1 MCRFDEADIGDTRAS
16 LSARFFEAADEPT
29 SASPPPPPPP
39 PPPAAGATRA
49 NFPERRNKV
58 KEGIPKKATEASP
71 ERGGRVAESAI
82 TGAGRTRGE
91 GGARLTA
98 EAEEATSEGTAATA
112 ATAAAAGAES
122 SAGTAHAGEASAAA
136 GGCGTA
142 ADDTAAPTS
151 AGKRKVGAESG
162 EERRE
167 GESPHKAA
175 AAGSGGGASREGR
188 RSIAEDCSHSRVDT
202 GGTTAAAGAEL
213 KQEVNAD
220 GKGEKEGTQEGNSGE
235 GRGGASKVEPTVTE
249 GKEPRQ
255 ATTSSTPSPM
265 LAAVAETD
273 EAVGSDDAGR
283 PPSPYGISLG
293 LAGAPRATP
302 DYARKTWKAYHERQA
317 LLAGRRQYSRPVEVD
332 PVVWGDLIGRK
343 LAELIEG
350 ERNHPRSVVRGGAAD
365 RDGGH
370 CLLPELDDI
379 RLHSGHEQA
388 VAAAVCKPKFL
399 RFSAEGSEYTA
410 DDFGAGG
417 GFDEMYQ
424 RFSALIKQVGGLAAK
439 RARTRAGYP
448 DDQVESHRESRSS
461 EKTSREA
468 EAIPWEL
475 GAARAAA
482 PSTAAA
488 APGGGD
494 GDDGGGGGG
503 SGGPGGT
510 IGGSEFGDDLFAG
523 DAAAVLQRSA
533 EQQENK
539 NDGQLPDADLKAHP
553 IPHIGPD
560 SHRLLPD
567 EVEAVL
573 RGHAE
578 ESVDGYDAS
587 FAAQMQH
594 RLRSLR
600 SSKRGVW
607 FCMWGLVSVGGGAE
621 GMKKLRGT
629 AARERRERARPGLKD
644 RYLEEAVRRQERRSH
659 IAPAKVERWRNHRAA
674 SDDYDDEDDDQ
685 NASTSCSV
693 ATFEDFYL
701 KSTQAADALPVVEG
715 RMNAEETKGA
725 SMEAPPPL
733 AKVEE
738 ATIRKQQRREERRAE
753 RVARLELKRE
763 QARRGKTSLDGSS
776 ISADPPGG
784 ETSLDGG
791 PPSGEILVLLPRR
804 KIGGGGGGGGVGDPE
819 DDASLDPSVSSLGT
833 YDEHSLSGSSGAPRN
848 LQSLEEPPSAKAT
861 GGGGGRLPAVLPLPS
876 AADVAEEIRRRP
888 RRRSRLAD
896 VPPTPPS
903 PTAASVSTG
912 GGVQSAVVSYSTGD
926 VPTGSGVGLDGGALA
941 ERGRTL
947 SRLGILFGGASKRR
961 RSRGGGGGGSSI
973 GASGAALA
981 ALGPAASGCSIGL
994 QPLAPA
1000 TVPAIGFDGNGTSSA
1015 GAAAAPT
1022 VALLKGKIKGW
1033 RRRKLSAA
1041 PTVPP
1046 PLSATLTPV
1055 VDDDRRLSRGS
1066 SCASTSPGALLP
1078 LVAMADGDSGGG
1090 GAPVARDI
1098 APAAAAATRPPPM
1111 ALIPVKVG
1119 TMDGERTLSDSP
1131 SAISSLA
1138 GSTQAALT
1146 SGSVDSGTVSRTV
1159 SGTPSLGS
1167 EAETSAT
1174 AGSSATAMATAAP
1187 IAGGVPGMGQ
1197 AGAGMDGGGGGGA
1210 AARGQHD
1217 GDQPKMTRKKRR
1229 SGRRSG
1235 ADTGNT
1241 QRVHKINLGSKK
1253 DQMTMTHADRTA
1265 LLIGACEW
1273 GDLEALQRLL
1283 ELGASPLDLYSPSV
1297 EGSRCVF
1304 CQFFLFLLQVGAGLR
1319 SRLAMDDSLHDRA
1332 LSMLIQPSLEK
1343 NRRFLSGPQLRD
1355 QDEGRGFCLVHHAA
1369 AFGNANK
1376 VEFLLQR
1383 GVDPDV
1389 RARGG
1394 DETALMVAARRGQRP
1409 HLEVAAALIKAGA
1422 DKLARDRSG
1431 RTPLHHAAS
1440 AGRKHMCHYLLL
1452 VGGDKTA
1459 RDDEGRTPMDACRT
1473 GHPRAFAVMQSFI
1486 SRRPPPATILDYME
1500 KVEVHGHAQ
1509 EVLLRQQA
1517 GAAAAAA
1524 ASLVGGGEEEDSMA
1538 SWDAASLGGM
1548 VSGTG
1553 AISSVLSLGSLV
1565 ATTTTA

>member
-1 MCRFDEADIGDTRAS
+1 M
-16 LSARFFEAADEPT
+16 
-29 SASPPPPPPP
+29 
-39 PPPAAGATRA
+39 
-49 NFPERRNKV
+49 
-58 KEGIPKKATEASP
+58 
-71 ERGGRVAESAI
+71 
-82 TGAGRTRGE
+82 
-91 GGARLTA
+91 
-98 EAEEATSEGTAATA
+98 
-112 ATAAAAGAES
+112 
-122 SAGTAHAGEASAAA
+122 
-136 GGCGTA
+136 
-142 ADDTAAPTS
+142 
-151 AGKRKVGAESG
+151 
-162 EERRE
+162 
-167 GESPHKAA
+167 
-175 AAGSGGGASREGR
+175 
-188 RSIAEDCSHSRVDT
+188 
-202 GGTTAAAGAEL
+202 
-213 KQEVNAD
+213 
-220 GKGEKEGTQEGNSGE
+220 
-235 GRGGASKVEPTVTE
+235 
-249 GKEPRQ
+249 
-255 ATTSSTPSPM
+255 PM

-273 EAVGSDDAGR
+273 EAVGSDDAGW
-283 PPSPYGISLG
+283 PPSPYGASPG

-317 LLAGRRQYSRPVEVD
+317 LLAGQRQYSRPVEVD
-332 PVVWGDLIGRK
+332 PVVWGDLIGKK

-388 VAAAVCKPKFL
+388 VAAAVGKPKFL

-424 RFSALIKQVGGLAAK
+424 RRYAGFSALIKQAGGLAAK
-439 RARTRAGYP
+439 RARSRAGYL
-448 DDQVESHRESRSS
+448 DDQVESHRERRSR

-468 EAIPWEL
+468 EAIPWDL

-494 GDDGGGGGG
+494 GDDDGGGGGG
-503 SGGPGGT
+503 GGGWSGGPGGA
-510 IGGSEFGDDLFAG
+510 IGGSGFGDDLFAG
-523 DAAAVLQRSA
+523 DAAAVLQ
-533 EQQENK
+533 QENK
-539 NDGQLPDADLKAHP
+539 TDGHRPDADLEAHP

-560 SHRLLPD
+560 AHRLLPD

-578 ESVDGYDAS
+578 ESADGYDAS

-594 RLRSLR
+594 RL
-600 SSKRGVW
+600 
-607 FCMWGLVSVGGGAE
+607 VSVGGSAE
-621 GMKKLRGT
+621 GMKLRGT
-629 AARERRERARPGLKD
+629 AARERRERAGLGLKD
-644 RYLEEAVRRQERRSH
+644 RYLEEAVAR
-659 IAPAKVERWRNHRAA
+659 ANHRAA
-674 SDDYDDEDDDQ
+674 SHGYDDNEDDDDD
-685 NASTSCSV
+685 ASTSCSV
-693 ATFEDFYL
+693 ATFEDFYI

-725 SMEAPPPL
+725 SMEAPPPRPPL

-738 ATIRKQQRREERRAE
+738 VMPSPDEAIRKQQRREERRAE
-753 RVARLELKRE
+753 RVARLELRRE
-763 QARRGKTSLDGSS
+763 QARRGTTSLDGSS
-776 ISADPPGG
+776 ISTDPPGA

-804 KIGGGGGGGGVGDPE
+804 KTGGGGGEVGDPE

-833 YDEHSLSGSSGAPRN
+833 YDKRSRSGSGGGAPRN
-848 LQSLEEPPSAKAT
+848 LQNLEGPTSATAT
-861 GGGGGRLPAVLPLPS
+861 GGDGGGGRLPAVLPLPP
-876 AADVAEEIRRRP
+876 AADVGEELRRRP

-941 ERGRTL
+941 ERGRNL
-947 SRLGILFGGASKRR
+947 FRLGIAFGDASKRR
-961 RSRGGGGGGSSI
+961 RSRGLGGGGSSI
-973 GASGAALA
+973 GARGAALA
-981 ALGPAASGCSIGL
+981 ALGPTASGSSIEL

-1000 TVPAIGFDGNGTSSA
+1000 TIPAVGIDDNGTSPT
-1015 GAAAAPT
+1015 GAAIAPT

-1041 PTVPP
+1041 PKVPP

-1055 VDDDRRLSRGS
+1055 VDDDRRLSRWS
-1066 SCASTSPGALLP
+1066 SRASASPGALLP

-1090 GAPVARDI
+1090 GAPVARDV
-1098 APAAAAATRPPPM
+1098 APAAAAATLPPPM

-1119 TMDGERTLSDSP
+1119 TMDGERPLSDSL
-1131 SAISSLA
+1131 SASSSLA
-1138 GSTQAALT
+1138 GSTQAALI
-1146 SGSVDSGTVSRTV
+1146 SGTVDSGTVSRTV
-1159 SGTPSLGS
+1159 SGTPTLGS
-1167 EAETSAT
+1167 KAEGSVAG
-1174 AGSSATAMATAAP
+1174 GSSATATASAAP

-1197 AGAGMDGGGGGGA
+1197 AGAGMDGGGGSA
-1210 AARGQHD
+1210 AARGWYD
-1217 GDQPKMTRKKRR
+1217 GGDPKMDREKRR
-1229 SGRRSG
+1229 SGRKSG
-1235 ADTGNT
+1235 ADNGGNT

-1253 DQMTMTHADRTA
+1253 YQMTMTHADRTA

-1297 EGSRCVF
+1297 EDSRCVF

-1319 SRLAMDDSLHDRA
+1319 SRLAPDDSLHDRA
-1332 LSMLIQPSLEK
+1332 LSMLIQPSLEE
-1343 NRRFLSGPQLRD
+1343 NRRFLSKPRLRD

-1383 GVDPDV
+1383 GVDPDA

-1394 DETALMVAARRGQRP
+1394 DETALMVAARRGKRP
-1409 HLEVAAALIKAGA
+1409 HLRVAAALIKAGA
-1422 DKLARDRSG
+1422 NKLARDRSG

-1459 RDDEGRTPMDACRT
+1459 RDDEGRTPMDACRAE
-1473 GHPRAFAVMQSFI
+1473 HPRAFAVMQSFI

-1509 EVLLRQQA
+1509 EFLLCQQA
-1517 GAAAAAA
+1517 EAAAAAVAA
-1524 ASLVGGGEEEDSMA
+1524 ASLVAGGDGGDSMT
-1538 SWDAASLGGM
+1538 SWNAASLGGM
-1548 VSGTG
+1548 ESGTG
-1553 AISSVLSLGSLV
+1553 ASVLSLGSLV
-1565 ATTTTA
+1565 ATTATTAR

>member
-1 MCRFDEADIGDTRAS
+1 M
-16 LSARFFEAADEPT
+16 
-29 SASPPPPPPP
+29 
-39 PPPAAGATRA
+39 
-49 NFPERRNKV
+49 
-58 KEGIPKKATEASP
+58 
-71 ERGGRVAESAI
+71 
-82 TGAGRTRGE
+82 
-91 GGARLTA
+91 
-98 EAEEATSEGTAATA
+98 
-112 ATAAAAGAES
+112 
-122 SAGTAHAGEASAAA
+122 
-136 GGCGTA
+136 
-142 ADDTAAPTS
+142 
-151 AGKRKVGAESG
+151 
-162 EERRE
+162 
-167 GESPHKAA
+167 
-175 AAGSGGGASREGR
+175 
-188 RSIAEDCSHSRVDT
+188 
-202 GGTTAAAGAEL
+202 
-213 KQEVNAD
+213 
-220 GKGEKEGTQEGNSGE
+220 
-235 GRGGASKVEPTVTE
+235 
-249 GKEPRQ
+249 
-255 ATTSSTPSPM
+255 PM

-273 EAVGSDDAGR
+273 EAVGSDDSSW
-283 PPSPYGISLG
+283 PPSPYGMPPG
-293 LAGAPRATP
+293 LAGAPRASP

-317 LLAGRRQYSRPVEVD
+317 LLAGRRQYSRSVEVD

-388 VAAAVCKPKFL
+388 VAAAVGKPKFL

-410 DDFGAGG
+410 VDFGAAG

-424 RFSALIKQVGGLAAK
+424 RRYAGFSALIKQAGGLAAK
-439 RARTRAGYP
+439 RAKSRAGYP
-448 DDQVESHRESRSS
+448 DDQVESHRERRSR

-488 APGGGD
+488 APRGRDGD
-494 GDDGGGGGG
+494 GRGGGGGGG
-503 SGGPGGT
+503 SGGPGGA

-523 DAAAVLQRSA
+523 DAAAVLQHSA

-567 EVEAVL
+567 EVEAAL

-578 ESVDGYDAS
+578 ESADGCDAS

-594 RLRSLR
+594 RL
-600 SSKRGVW
+600 
-607 FCMWGLVSVGGGAE
+607 VSVGGGAE
-621 GMKKLRGT
+621 GMKMLRGT
-629 AARERRERARPGLKD
+629 AARERRERARLGLKD
-644 RYLEEAVRRQERRSH
+644 RYLEEATNRVRL
-659 IAPAKVERWRNHRAA
+659 NHRAA
-674 SDDYDDEDDDQ
+674 SHNYDDYDDDD

-715 RMNAEETKGA
+715 RMNAEEAKGA
-725 SMEAPPPL
+725 LMEAPPPL
-733 AKVEE
+733 AKVGEVMSPSEE
-738 ATIRKQQRREERRAE
+738 TIRKQQRREERRAE

-763 QARRGKTSLDGSS
+763 QARRGTTSLDGSS
-776 ISADPPGG
+776 ISTEPPGA

-804 KIGGGGGGGGVGDPE
+804 KIGGRGGVGDPE

-833 YDEHSLSGSSGAPRN
+833 YDERSGSGSGGGAPRI
-848 LQSLEEPPSAKAT
+848 LQSLEQPPSATAT
-861 GGGGGRLPAVLPLPS
+861 GGGGDRLPAVLPLPP
-876 AADVAEEIRRRP
+876 AADLGEELRRRP

-912 GGVQSAVVSYSTGD
+912 GGVQSAVASYSTGA
-926 VPTGSGVGLDGGALA
+926 VPTGSGVGLDGGAMA

-947 SRLGILFGGASKRR
+947 SRLGIAFGGASKRR
-961 RSRGGGGGGSSI
+961 RSRGGGGGGGSI

-981 ALGPAASGCSIGL
+981 ASGPAASGSSIGL
-994 QPLAPA
+994 QPLVPA
-1000 TVPAIGFDGNGTSSA
+1000 TIPAVGIDGNGTSSA
-1015 GAAAAPT
+1015 GAAVAPT

-1066 SCASTSPGALLP
+1066 SRASASPGALLP

-1090 GAPVARDI
+1090 GAPVARDV
-1098 APAAAAATRPPPM
+1098 APAAAAATLPPPM

-1119 TMDGERTLSDSP
+1119 TMDGERTLSDSL

-1146 SGSVDSGTVSRTV
+1146 SGAVDSGTVSRTV
-1159 SGTPSLGS
+1159 SGTPPLRSKAEGS
-1167 EAETSAT
+1167 AAG
-1174 AGSSATAMATAAP
+1174 GSSATATATAAP

-1197 AGAGMDGGGGGGA
+1197 AGAGMDGGGGGGGA

-1217 GDQPKMTRKKRR
+1217 GDQPKMTGKKRR

-1283 ELGASPLDLYSPSV
+1283 ELGASPLDLYSSSV
-1297 EGSRCVF
+1297 EESRCVF

-1319 SRLAMDDSLHDRA
+1319 SRLAPDDSLHDRA

-1355 QDEGRGFCLVHHAA
+1355 QDKGRGFCLVHHAA

-1409 HLEVAAALIKAGA
+1409 HLRVAAALIKAGA
-1422 DKLARDRSG
+1422 DKLARD
-1431 RTPLHHAAS
+1431 
-1440 AGRKHMCHYLLL
+1440 
-1452 VGGDKTA
+1452 
-1459 RDDEGRTPMDACRT
+1459 
-1473 GHPRAFAVMQSFI
+1473 
-1486 SRRPPPATILDYME
+1486 
-1500 KVEVHGHAQ
+1500 
-1509 EVLLRQQA
+1509 
-1517 GAAAAAA
+1517 
-1524 ASLVGGGEEEDSMA
+1524 
-1538 SWDAASLGGM
+1538 
-1548 VSGTG
+1548 
-1553 AISSVLSLGSLV
+1553 
-1565 ATTTTA
+1565 